1 MNEIRNTG
9 PASRIGLAAFALWV
23 STALVACAPGD
34 GDGQLSVRTLEVRAM
49 GADSL
54 ALEGGAIDSTW
65 TIPGDDARQLTRSLV
80 LDPGD
85 QSETPSRLVDLALGA
100 LVTALEFTPPSD
112 EDIAEGD
119 ARGVLEIPLQ
129 PPIAFR
135 TIITANY
142 RQDEDLAW
150 RGTGTFGGLGERPMR
165 WIDGTVNPADTLV
178 LSLEGDFEEVREA
191 GGGGQAILSGRGT
204 LYVSGGGEYE
214 IEVTERVE
222 TTRISSARVARRFGD
237 ARGEVVPQ

>member
-1 MNEIRNTG
+1 MNEIRKTG
-9 PASRIGLAAFALWV
+9 PASRIGLTAFALWA
-23 STALVACAPGD
+23 STALVACAPDD

-54 ALEGGAIDSTW
+54 VLEGGAIDSTW

-112 EDIAEGD
+112 DDIAEGD

-129 PPIAFR
+129 QPIVFR
-135 TIITANY
+135 TIITADY
-142 RQDEDLAW
+142 SQDESLAW

-165 WIDGTVNPADTLV
+165 WIDATVNPADTLL
-178 LSLEGDFEEVREA
+178 LSLEGEFEDVREA
-191 GGGGQAILSGRGT
+191 GGGRQAVLSGRGT
-204 LYVSGGGEYE
+204 LYVSGDGEYQV
-214 IEVTERVE
+214 EVTERVE
-222 TTRISSARVARRFGD
+222 TTRMSSARVARRFGD
-237 ARGEVVPQ
+237 ARGEVVPR